1 MKYKI
6 LTVAV
11 TGALLFTGCQGAGN
25 QEGMGGGTGTTENTT
40 HEYAND
46 RTRTNHGDNNF
57 MQNVTDRNRHSEN
70 RNSNNHQD
78 RYDVSQEAAERITDE
93 IPEINQAYV
102 LMTRNNAYVAAV
114 LDENTTPR
122 DNLSYNDRQN
132 SSAGM
137 NARNVNDRNMVNN
150 RTVNEG
156 DSNQR
161 RGDNHMANMRE
172 TPSDDIGEKRDV
184 ESDEVTD
191 AVKNKI
197 ADIVQ
202 EEHDNI
208 DNVYV
213 STSPDFVDLTN
224 NYVEQMQNGEPIQGF
239 FDQIGNTI
247 ERIFPQNK
255 R

>member
-1 MKYKI
+1 
-6 LTVAV
+6 
-11 TGALLFTGCQGAGN
+11 
-25 QEGMGGGTGTTENTT
+25 
-40 HEYAND
+40 
-46 RTRTNHGDNNF
+46 
-57 MQNVTDRNRHSEN
+57 
-70 RNSNNHQD
+70 
-78 RYDVSQEAAERITDE
+78 
-93 IPEINQAYV
+93 

-191 AVKNKI
+191 EVKNHI

-224 NYVEQMQNGEPIQGF
+224 NYVEQMQNGEPIQG
-239 FDQIGNTI
+239 
-247 ERIFPQNK
+247 
-255 R
+255 